1 MRAGRAVELAG
12 MQQLLLGMLLGM
24 LLLGRKGREVVWLGW
39 RWCTLG
45 RGLPLGLGC
54 RCTIGTARA
63 PAAVLHGQL
72 QWIGTTAL
80 CMFGEEGGEGRREEG
95 RRGKKMTQ
103 DTICC
108 THRVTIT
115 HNPKPAIL
123 VQKHTPKVEV
133 KLMKATRKKKLQYRI
148 ACGFWKTFI

>member
-1 MRAGRAVELAG
+1 
-12 MQQLLLGMLLGM
+12 
-24 LLLGRKGREVVWLGW
+24 
-39 RWCTLG
+39 
-45 RGLPLGLGC
+45 
-54 RCTIGTARA
+54 
-63 PAAVLHGQL
+63 
-72 QWIGTTAL
+72 
-80 CMFGEEGGEGRREEG
+80 MFGEEGGEGRREEG

-115 HNPKPAIL
+115 HYPKPVIL

-148 ACGFWKTFI
+148 ACGFWKTL